1 MKTPFFSHTLQE
13 HILWK
18 EGEQMGKDNH
28 NSSSNNKNSLPQT
41 PKALKQTP
49 QQAREEFSRE
59 FTELSNKNR
68 NAGKSTDQQGRNKR

>member
-1 MKTPFFSHTLQE
+1 
-13 HILWK
+13 
-18 EGEQMGKDNH
+18 MGKDNH

-59 FTELSNKNR
+59 FTELNNTNGKQAR
-68 NAGKSTDQQGRNKR
+68 KSTNQQNRNKR